1 MTVTM
6 PTRFRIGLLL
16 PALALAACDIPSSA
30 PRWETTWNVPADST
44 KIGVGQLLPTGVT
57 LAPSGNAFQIAVTPV
72 TVTRR
77 LGDDCSQCALAN
89 GTTAPKP
96 AFTVNATDTTSLP
109 AQLASATLVADTL
122 TLQVDNG
129 FDFDPIRPAAGTYG
143 TLTLTVKNGTTTL
156 GSLTVSGSAAALPAG
171 AVTTF
176 RVPLSGAVVGG
187 AGVRV
192 TLTVDSPAGDPVLM
206 NASSTIT
213 ATASLGT
220 CSVSQA
226 AVTVNSQSITSA
238 AKSIDL
244 TNVSSDVANRV
255 QDGAIDLTI
264 TNPFGV
270 AGPVTLR
277 LTPTGGG
284 AVVKSFALGAGPSS
298 TSRVEFT
305 ASELRSLLGQTV
317 DMSLTGTVTG
327 QSGTV
332 TITPTQAVS
341 VTTRLQMTLST
352 GGN

>member
-1 MTVTM
+1 M
-6 PTRFRIGLLL
+6 PSFLRIGLLV
-16 PALALAACDIPSSA
+16 PALALAACDLPSSA

-44 KIGVGQLLPTGVT
+44 KIGVGQLLPSGVS
-57 LAPSGNAFQIAVTPV
+57 LSPSGDAFQIAIAPV

-89 GTTAPKP
+89 GTTIPKP
-96 AFTVNATDTTSLP
+96 AFTANATDTTSLP

-122 TLQVDNG
+122 TVQVNNG
-129 FDFDPIRPAAGTYG
+129 FNFDPLRPAAATYG

-156 GSLTVSGSAAALPAG
+156 GSLSVGGSAAALPAG
-171 AVTTF
+171 AITTF
-176 RVPLSGAVVGG
+176 RVPLAGTVVGG
-187 AGVRV
+187 PGVRV
-192 TLTVDSPAGDPVLM
+192 TITVDSPAGDPVQM
-206 NASSTIT
+206 NANSTIS

-226 AVTVNSQSITSA
+226 AVAVDSQSITSS

-244 TNVSSDVANRV
+244 TDVTSDVSSRV
-255 QDGAIDLTI
+255 QGGAVDLTI

-277 LTPTGGG
+277 LTPAG
-284 AVVKSFALGAGPSS
+284 AAPVVKGFTLASGPSS
-298 TSRVEFT
+298 TSRVEFN
-305 ASELRSLLGQTV
+305 AAELKSLLGQNV
-317 DMSLTGTVTG
+317 DMSLTGTVSAP
-327 QSGTV
+327 SGTV